1 MHVCTLVVLIST
13 AAPPP
18 PLPAVSQGPRQF
30 KERTLRALL
39 ESNCTALV
47 VPQTSLSLI
56 WSCQTIN
63 SAWTQALPSPPTPDS
78 HQQHAQSRIT

>member
-13 AAPPP
+13 AAAP
-18 PLPAVSQGPRQF
+18 PLPMGSQGPRQF
-30 KERTLRALL
+30 KEHTLRALL

-63 SAWTQALPSPPTPDS
+63 SAWTQALPSPPTPVS

>member
-13 AAPPP
+13 AAAP
-18 PLPAVSQGPRQF
+18 PLPMGSQGPRQF

-47 VPQTSLSLI
+47 VLQTSLSLI

-63 SAWTQALPSPPTPDS
+63 SAWTQALPSPPTPVS

>member
-13 AAPPP
+13 AAAPPT
-18 PLPAVSQGPRQF
+18 LPMGSKGPRQF

-47 VPQTSLSLI
+47 VPQTSLTLI
-56 WSCQTIN
+56 WSCRTIN
-63 SAWTQALPSPPTPDS
+63 SAWTQALPSPPLPVS

>member
-13 AAPPP
+13 AAAP
-18 PLPAVSQGPRQF
+18 PLPMGSQGPRQF

-39 ESNCTALV
+39 ESNRTALV

-63 SAWTQALPSPPTPDS
+63 SAWTQALPSPPTPVS

>member
-13 AAPPP
+13 AAAP
-18 PLPAVSQGPRQF
+18 PLPMGSQGPRQF

-63 SAWTQALPSPPTPDS
+63 SAWTQALPSPPTPVS